1 MERGG
6 GDGETRRRGEREI
19 RRGGDKEM
27 GKIRTHRE
35 LEVYQMA
42 FEAAMQIFDLS
53 KRFPREETYSL
64 TDQIRR
70 SSRSVCANLG
80 EAWRRRRY
88 QAAFVSKL
96 NDSEAEATET
106 QVWLEFA
113 VKCGYLEATVGREL
127 YTTYDHILGKLVN
140 MIRHPEHW
148 VIGQ

>member
-1 MERGG
+1 
-6 GDGETRRRGEREI
+6 
-19 RRGGDKEM
+19 
-27 GKIRTHRE
+27 
-35 LEVYQMA
+35 MA
-42 FEAAMQIFDLS
+42 FDVAMEIFEFS
-53 KRFPREETYSL
+53 KAFPREEAFSL

-113 VKCGYLEATVGREL
+113 VNCGYLERSTGRDL
-127 YTTYDHILGKLVN
+127 YATYDQILGKLVN